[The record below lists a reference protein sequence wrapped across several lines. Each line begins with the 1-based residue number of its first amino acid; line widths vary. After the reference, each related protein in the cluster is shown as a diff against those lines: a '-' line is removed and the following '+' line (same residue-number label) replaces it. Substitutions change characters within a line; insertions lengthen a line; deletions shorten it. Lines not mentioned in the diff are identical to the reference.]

1 MAIRLKMF
9 IAIIAVAT
17 ITGCAGL
24 LVDRSAEEQAIR
36 DLDKKW
42 VGAIARGDVAAV
54 ADLYAA
60 DGAFMAPNAPAANGR
75 KAIEAAWK
83 GLMGLPALAL
93 EFGPTR
99 IDIAASGDLA
109 TDIGTYTLGFDGK
122 SGRVTDDGKYVVVWR
137 KVDGRWRILADIFN
151 SDRAAP

>member
-1 MAIRLKMF
+1 MVIRLKIF
-9 IAIIAVAT
+9 VAIIAVAT

-36 DLDKKW
+36 DLDEKW
-42 VGAIARGDVAAV
+42 LGAIARGDAAAV
-54 ADLYAA
+54 ANIYTA

-75 KAIEAAWK
+75 KAVEAAWK
-83 GLMGLPALAL
+83 GLMGLPALSLKFRA
-93 EFGPTR
+93 TR
-99 IDIAASGDLA
+99 IDVAASGDLA

-122 SGRVTDDGKYVVVWR
+122 SGRVTDDGKYVVVWQ
-137 KVDGRWRILADIFN
+137 KIDGRWQVLADIFN